1 MKPKKRDWR
10 QLQTRYYGTLWN
22 IMEHYGLWKSM
33 EQIVWPVSN
42 ISITRF
48 LPGPTLSENC
58 FKDDLHSAKGF
69 FMVHFSLTHE
79 IPLETG
85 HKKLAIDRK
94 ISGTHWDD
102 LGWMFED

>member
-1 MKPKKRDWR
+1 MEH
-10 QLQTRYYGTLWN
+10 YGTLWN

-58 FKDDLHSAKGF
+58 FKDDLHSAEGF
-69 FMVHFSLTHE
+69 FTVHFSL
-79 IPLETG
+79 
-85 HKKLAIDRK
+85 K

-102 LGWMFED
+102 PTEVPRSFMWAKESPSHTRLKETKVRSSEP